1 MVTVSIMP
9 WVLRN
14 ILCMYIS
21 IIYYYKAYIFASDK
35 LIYFLIVSR
44 WSISFQPTSSI
55 KLKKSA
61 KTDPWHF
68 YHVIFKCKIKKANNN
83 FNFVCA
89 LPNISSLKK
98 LSIQSNFSISF
109 NPLIPIWNKLSLKV
123 GITSSSS

>member
-1 MVTVSIMP
+1 MTVSIMP

-14 ILCMYIS
+14 ISCMYIS
-21 IIYYYKAYIFASDK
+21 IIYFYKTYIFAFDK
-35 LIYFLIVSR
+35 LIHFLIVSR

-61 KTDPWHF
+61 ETDPWYF

-83 FNFVCA
+83 FNFVCT

-98 LSIQSNFSISF
+98 LSIQNNFSISL
-109 NPLIPIWNKLSLKV
+109 NPLIPIRNKLSLKV